1 VRHEIVVSDGSS
13 YHICARLDTLETY
26 FDSRIDLLERRFK
39 QHSDRWK
46 RKAGYALKRTTS
58 EALKRTKT
66 PTELTRLYDERS
78 KEIEVE
84 MAKIKKKFQKRMSTV
99 QEAWESATV
108 VRTREK
114 VSRTLSIILVDIL
127 P

>member
-1 VRHEIVVSDGSS
+1 MVNLCRNTP
-13 YHICARLDTLETY
+13 DTLETY

-39 QHSDRWK
+39 HHSDRWR

-66 PTELTRLYDERS
+66 PTGELSRLYDERS
-78 KEIEVE
+78 KDLEVE
-84 MAKIKKKFQKRMSTV
+84 LAKLKKRFQTRMGSI

-114 VSRTLSIILVDIL
+114 VGR
-127 P
+127 